1 MLHSHYIPVIYTKII
16 TKAEGKAL
24 PELVW
29 NLKMETGKS
38 VFWMF
43 SDRKN
48 VFFMLVNL

>member
-16 TKAEGKAL
+16 KAEGKAL

-29 NLKMETGKS
+29 NLKMKTGKS
-38 VFWMF
+38 FLWMF

-48 VFFMLVNL
+48 LFFMLVNL